1 MQITK
6 KSIDILLSKPKQK
19 KTRIS
24 ILPPS
29 TNEGARAR
37 AAEEERLEASWPAG
51 WPGATIRFPPEKG
64 YFREIERAC
73 VCSRVCV

>member
-6 KSIDILLSKPKQK
+6 KSIDILLSKPKQTK
-19 KTRIS
+19 KRGS
-24 ILPPS
+24 LFYLLPQLR
-29 TNEGARAR
+29 GRAR

-64 YFREIERAC
+64 YFRER
-73 VCSRVCV
+73 